1 MRRGESVPP
10 RSFGLR
16 TALSCRSSRTRDVE
30 RRRDPSAARGDV
42 HGVKARARALPSD
55 AGLALLIVV
64 ISLALFLAVAAALV
78 LMVSMES
85 RMAGAERARHAVRG
99 AAEVALER
107 ALQELAIAADL
118 NEILAGSVRSGVA
131 GADLSPEVGEWG
143 ALELPALTDVLQR
156 EAAAANQW
164 DADGQVW
171 RLFGYAPL
179 DVLLDAAGPGASGS
193 TSGGGGA
200 SAGGGTAVSSAFY
213 TVAWVSDDPADG
225 DGNPS
230 ADANGRVMVRAEA
243 FGPFRSR
250 QALVATV
257 RRQGGSLELISWRE
271 PAG

>member
-1 MRRGESVPP
+1 MRRDQRVSVTS
-10 RSFGLR
+10 RTFGLR
-16 TALSCRSSRTRDVE
+16 ADSRADSRRRGAYPTESHRLRPWLPSSRL
-30 RRRDPSAARGDV
+30 A
-42 HGVKARARALPSD
+42 SD
-55 AGLALLIVV
+55 AGLALLVVV

-78 LMVSMES
+78 LMASMES

-131 GADLSPEVGEWG
+131 GADLSPELGEWG
-143 ALELPALTDVLQR
+143 TLDLSVLTDALQH

-179 DVLLDAAGPGASGS
+179 DVLLDAAGPGASG
-193 TSGGGGA
+193 A
-200 SAGGGTAVSSAFY
+200 SAGGGGGGGGGGTADSAFY

-230 ADANGRVMVRAEA
+230 ADANGRVVVRAEA

>member
-1 MRRGESVPP
+1 VQ
-10 RSFGLR
+10 
-16 TALSCRSSRTRDVE
+16 
-30 RRRDPSAARGDV
+30 
-42 HGVKARARALPSD
+42 SD
-55 AGLALLIVV
+55 AGVALLLVL
-64 ISLALFLAVAAALV
+64 ISLALFLAVAAALA
-78 LMVSMES
+78 LMASMEI

-107 ALQELAIAADL
+107 ALQEVAIAADL

-131 GADLSPEVGEWG
+131 GADLAPQVVGWG
-143 ALELPALTDVLQR
+143 ALDLPALTDALQR
-156 EAAAANQW
+156 ETAAGNPW
-164 DADGQVW
+164 GADDQVW
-171 RLFGYAPL
+171 RLFGYGSL
-179 DVLLDAAGPGASGS
+179 DTLLAAAGAGA
-193 TSGGGGA
+193 GA
-200 SAGGGTAVSSAFY
+200 APFY

-230 ADANGRVMVRAEA
+230 VDANGRVVVRAEA

>member
-1 MRRGESVPP
+1 MSRRLPDRNV
-10 RSFGLR
+10 
-16 TALSCRSSRTRDVE
+16 
-30 RRRDPSAARGDV
+30 RR
-42 HGVKARARALPSD
+42 LQSD
-55 AGLALLIVV
+55 AGVALLLVLV
-64 ISLALFLAVAAALV
+64 SLALFLAVAAALA
-78 LMVSMES
+78 LMASMEI

-107 ALQELAIAADL
+107 ALQEVAIAADL

-131 GADLSPEVGEWG
+131 GTDLAPQVAGWG
-143 ALELPALTDVLQR
+143 ALDLPALTDSLQR
-156 EAAAANQW
+156 ETAAGNPW
-164 DADGQVW
+164 GADGQVW
-171 RLFGYAPL
+171 RLFGYGSL
-179 DVLLDAAGPGASGS
+179 DTLLDAAGPGASGA
-193 TSGGGGA
+193 GGA
-200 SAGGGTAVSSAFY
+200 GGSSGAGGTGAGGTAAAAFY

-230 ADANGRVMVRAEA
+230 ADANGRVVVRAEA

>member
-1 MRRGESVPP
+1 MNRR
-10 RSFGLR
+10 L
-16 TALSCRSSRTRDVE
+16 SRT
-30 RRRDPSAARGDV
+30 
-42 HGVKARARALPSD
+42 D
-55 AGLALLIVV
+55 AGVALLVV
-64 ISLALFLAVAAALV
+64 VVSLAFFLAVAAVLV
-78 LMVSMES
+78 LMASMEI

-131 GADLSPEVGEWG
+131 GADLSPEIGGWG
-143 ALELPALTDVLQR
+143 ALDLSALTDSLQR
-156 EAAAANQW
+156 ETAAANQW
-164 DADGQVW
+164 GADGQVW
-171 RLFGYAPL
+171 RLFEYAPL
-179 DVLLDAAGPGASGS
+179 DVLLSAAS
-193 TSGGGGA
+193 SGGGAAA
-200 SAGGGTAVSSAFY
+200 SPFY

-230 ADANGRVMVRAEA
+230 ADANGRVVVRAEA

>member
-1 MRRGESVPP
+1 MRRRPRFSPRCIWLRVDSWGGTSVND
-10 RSFGLR
+10 SHG
-16 TALSCRSSRTRDVE
+16 SRAPT
-30 RRRDPSAARGDV
+30 
-42 HGVKARARALPSD
+42 LPSD
-55 AGLALLIVV
+55 DGVALLVV
-64 ISLALFLAVAAALV
+64 VVSLAFFLAVAAVLV
-78 LMVSMES
+78 LMASMEI

-131 GADLSPEVGEWG
+131 GADLSPDVGDWG
-143 ALELPALTDVLQR
+143 ALDLSALTDSLQR
-156 EAAAANQW
+156 ETDAANQW
-164 DADGQVW
+164 GVDGQVW
-171 RLFGYAPL
+171 RLFGYVPL
-179 DVLLDAAGPGASGS
+179 DVLLDVAGPGGSG
-193 TSGGGGA
+193 TGGGGA
-200 SAGGGTAVSSAFY
+200 GGGAAGSPFY

-230 ADANGRVMVRAEA
+230 ADANSRVVVRAEA

>member
-1 MRRGESVPP
+1 MRRHQRVG
-10 RSFGLR
+10 
-16 TALSCRSSRTRDVE
+16 
-30 RRRDPSAARGDV
+30 AR
-42 HGVKARARALPSD
+42 SD
-55 AGLALLIVV
+55 AGIALLLVV
-64 ISLALFLAVAAALV
+64 MSLALFLAVAATLV
-78 LMVSMES
+78 LMASMEI

-131 GADLSPEVGEWG
+131 GADLAPQVAGWG
-143 ALELPALTDVLQR
+143 ALDLPALTDGLQR
-156 EAAAANQW
+156 ESDAANQW
-164 DADGQVW
+164 GADGQVW
-171 RLFGYAPL
+171 RLFGYASL
-179 DVLLDAAGPGASGS
+179 DTLLDAAGAGASGAGS
-193 TSGGGGA
+193 ASGAGGSGGAAG
-200 SAGGGTAVSSAFY
+200 GGGTAGGGFY

-230 ADANGRVMVRAEA
+230 ADANGRVVVRAEA

-250 QALVATV
+250 QALVATI

>member
-1 MRRGESVPP
+1 MKRR
-10 RSFGLR
+10 
-16 TALSCRSSRTRDVE
+16 
-30 RRRDPSAARGDV
+30 
-42 HGVKARARALPSD
+42 SD
-55 AGLALLIVV
+55 AGIALLLVV
-64 ISLALFLAVAAALV
+64 VSLALFLAVAAGLV
-78 LMVSMES
+78 LMSSMEM

-131 GADLSPEVGEWG
+131 GADLSPNVGGWG
-143 ALELPALTDVLQR
+143 ALDLSVLTEALQR
-156 EAAAANQW
+156 ETAAANQW
-164 DADGQVW
+164 GADGQVW

-179 DVLLDAAGPGASGS
+179 DVLLDAAGDGA
-193 TSGGGGA
+193 GGAGGA
-200 SAGGGTAVSSAFY
+200 SAGGSPFY

-243 FGPFRSR
+243 FGPFRSH

>member
-1 MRRGESVPP
+1 MTDDAHVRE
-10 RSFGLR
+10 
-16 TALSCRSSRTRDVE
+16 
-30 RRRDPSAARGDV
+30 AARNSV
-42 HGVKARARALPSD
+42 RGVGSRVWAPRSD
-55 AGLALLIVV
+55 AGIALFVVV
-64 ISLALFLAVAAALV
+64 ISLALFLAVTAGLV
-78 LMVSMES
+78 LMSSMEM

-131 GADLSPEVGEWG
+131 GADLAPDVAEWG
-143 ALELPALTDVLQR
+143 ALDLSALTDGLQR
-156 EAAAANQW
+156 ETVAANQW
-164 DADGQVW
+164 GADGQVW

-179 DVLLDAAGPGASGS
+179 DVLLDAAGPGASGA
-193 TSGGGGA
+193 GG
-200 SAGGGTAVSSAFY
+200 SAGGSVAGSAFY

-230 ADANGRVMVRAEA
+230 ADANGRVMVWAEA

-271 PAG
+271 PAGA

>member
-1 MRRGESVPP
+1 M
-10 RSFGLR
+10 
-16 TALSCRSSRTRDVE
+16 TDDVHVRE
-30 RRRDPSAARGDV
+30 AARNSV
-42 HGVKARARALPSD
+42 SGVGSRVWGPRSD
-55 AGLALLIVV
+55 AGIALLLVV
-64 ISLALFLAVAAALV
+64 ISLALFLAVTAGLV
-78 LMVSMES
+78 LMSSMEM

-131 GADLSPEVGEWG
+131 GADLAPDVGEWG
-143 ALELPALTDVLQR
+143 VLDLSALTDGLQR
-156 EAAAANQW
+156 ETAAANQW
-164 DADGQVW
+164 GADGQVW

-179 DVLLDAAGPGASGS
+179 DVLLDAAGLGASG
-193 TSGGGGA
+193 A
-200 SAGGGTAVSSAFY
+200 DVSAGSPFY

-230 ADANGRVMVRAEA
+230 ADANGRVTVRAEA

-271 PAG
+271 PAGA

>member
-1 MRRGESVPP
+1 MTDDERVKEVA
-10 RSFGLR
+10 RSFVKAIEAR
-16 TALSCRSSRTRDVE
+16 VW
-30 RRRDPSAARGDV
+30 AAR
-42 HGVKARARALPSD
+42 SD
-55 AGLALLIVV
+55 SGIALLLVV
-64 ISLALFLAVAAALV
+64 ISLALFLAVTAGLV
-78 LMVSMES
+78 LMASMER
-85 RMAGAERARHAVRG
+85 RMAGAERARHAARG

-131 GADLSPEVGEWG
+131 GADLSPNVGEWG
-143 ALELPALTDVLQR
+143 ALDLSTLTDSLQR
-156 EAAAANQW
+156 EAAGANRW
-164 DADGQVW
+164 GADGQVW

-179 DVLLDAAGPGASGS
+179 DVLLDAAGPGASGA
-193 TSGGGGA
+193 GGVDGAAGGGA
-200 SAGGGTAVSSAFY
+200 GGGAFY

-230 ADANGRVMVRAEA
+230 TDANGRVMVRAEA

>member
-1 MRRGESVPP
+1 
-10 RSFGLR
+10 
-16 TALSCRSSRTRDVE
+16 
-30 RRRDPSAARGDV
+30 
-42 HGVKARARALPSD
+42 
-55 AGLALLIVV
+55 
-64 ISLALFLAVAAALV
+64 
-78 LMVSMES
+78 
-85 RMAGAERARHAVRG
+85 VRG

-131 GADLSPEVGEWG
+131 GADLAPDVAEWG
-143 ALELPALTDVLQR
+143 ALDLSALTDGLQR
-156 EAAAANQW
+156 ETVAANQW
-164 DADGQVW
+164 GADGQVW

-179 DVLLDAAGPGASGS
+179 DVLLDAAGPGASGA
-193 TSGGGGA
+193 GG
-200 SAGGGTAVSSAFY
+200 SAGGSVAGSAFY

-230 ADANGRVMVRAEA
+230 ADANGRVMVWAEA

-271 PAG
+271 PAGA

>member
-1 MRRGESVPP
+1 MSRRP
-10 RSFGLR
+10 RISAPWSGLP
-16 TALSCRSSRTRDVE
+16 
-30 RRRDPSAARGDV
+30 RRLRVGPR
-42 HGVKARARALPSD
+42 RSD
-55 AGLALLIVV
+55 AGIALLLVL

-78 LMVSMES
+78 MMASTEI

-131 GADLSPEVGEWG
+131 GADLAPGVAGWG
-143 ALELPALTDVLQR
+143 ALDLSALTYGLQR
-156 EAAAANQW
+156 ESDSANRW
-164 DADGQVW
+164 GADGQVW
-171 RLFGYAPL
+171 RLFGYASL
-179 DVLLDAAGPGASGS
+179 DTLLDAAGSDDG
-193 TSGGGGA
+193 
-200 SAGGGTAVSSAFY
+200 FY

-230 ADANGRVMVRAEA
+230 VDANGRVVMRAEA

-257 RRQGGSLELISWRE
+257 RRHSGALEVISWRE

>member
-1 MRRGESVPP
+1 LV
-10 RSFGLR
+10 
-16 TALSCRSSRTRDVE
+16 
-30 RRRDPSAARGDV
+30 
-42 HGVKARARALPSD
+42 
-55 AGLALLIVV
+55 VV

-78 LMVSMES
+78 LMSSMET
-85 RMAGAERARHAVRG
+85 RMAGAERARYAVRG

-131 GADLSPEVGEWG
+131 GADLSPNVGGWG
-143 ALELPALTDVLQR
+143 ALDLSELTSGLQR
-156 EAAAANQW
+156 EAAAASQW
-164 DADGQVW
+164 GADGQVW

-179 DVLLDAAGPGASGS
+179 DVLLDAAGPGASGA
-193 TSGGGGA
+193 GGA
-200 SAGGGTAVSSAFY
+200 PDSAFY
-213 TVAWVSDDPADG
+213 TVAWVADDPADG

-230 ADANGRVMVRAEA
+230 ADANGRVVVRAEA

-271 PAG
+271 PSG

>member
-1 MRRGESVPP
+1 MRRDRCIIP
-10 RSFGLR
+10 RRFGLC
-16 TALSCRSSRTRDVE
+16 TPSCGST
-30 RRRDPSAARGDV
+30 
-42 HGVKARARALPSD
+42 ALPSD
-55 AGLALLIVV
+55 AGLALLVVV

-78 LMVSMES
+78 LMASMES

-107 ALQELAIAADL
+107 ALQEVAIAADL

-131 GADLSPEVGEWG
+131 GADLAPEVGEWG
-143 ALELPALTDVLQR
+143 TLDLSALTDSLQR
-156 EAAAANQW
+156 EAAAANRW
-164 DADGQVW
+164 NADGQVW

-179 DVLLDAAGPGASGS
+179 DVLLDAAGPGASGG
-193 TSGGGGA
+193 SGGGG
-200 SAGGGTAVSSAFY
+200 GGGGGGAGSGGGAAGAADGVFY
-213 TVAWVSDDPADG
+213 TIAWVSDDPADG

-230 ADANGRVMVRAEA
+230 ADANGRVVVRAEA

-271 PAG
+271 PAA

>member
-1 MRRGESVPP
+1 MR
-10 RSFGLR
+10 
-16 TALSCRSSRTRDVE
+16 CRR
-30 RRRDPSAARGDV
+30 
-42 HGVKARARALPSD
+42 SD
-55 AGLALLIVV
+55 AGIALLVVV

-78 LMVSMES
+78 PMASMEI

-131 GADLSPEVGEWG
+131 GADLAPDVAGWG
-143 ALELPALTDVLQR
+143 ALDLPALTDSLQR
-156 EAAAANQW
+156 EAAAANRW
-164 DADGQVW
+164 GADRQVW

-179 DVLLDAAGPGASGS
+179 DVLLDAAGPGASGA
-193 TSGGGGA
+193 GGA
-200 SAGGGTAVSSAFY
+200 GSPGATGGTAFY

-230 ADANGRVMVRAEA
+230 ADANGRVVVRAEA

-250 QALVATV
+250 QAFVATV
-257 RRQGGSLELISWRE
+257 RRQGGSLKLVSWRE
-271 PAG
+271 PAD

>member
-1 MRRGESVPP
+1 MTDDAYVKEAACSSVE
-10 RSFGLR
+10 
-16 TALSCRSSRTRDVE
+16 AVE
-30 RRRDPSAARGDV
+30 
-42 HGVKARARALPSD
+42 ARAWAPRSD
-55 AGLALLIVV
+55 AGIALLLVV
-64 ISLALFLAVAAALV
+64 VSLALFLAVTAGLV
-78 LMVSMES
+78 LMASMEM

-131 GADLSPEVGEWG
+131 GADLSPNVGEWG
-143 ALELPALTDVLQR
+143 VLDLSGLTDSLQR
-156 EAAAANQW
+156 ETAAANQW
-164 DADGQVW
+164 GADGQVW
-171 RLFGYAPL
+171 RLFGYASL
-179 DVLLDAAGPGASGS
+179 DVLLDAAGSGASGA
-193 TSGGGGA
+193 GGA
-200 SAGGGTAVSSAFY
+200 SGAAGSPFY

-230 ADANGRVMVRAEA
+230 ADANGRVVVRAEA

-257 RRQGGSLELISWRE
+257 RRQGGSLELVSWRE

>member
-1 MRRGESVPP
+1 V
-10 RSFGLR
+10 
-16 TALSCRSSRTRDVE
+16 
-30 RRRDPSAARGDV
+30 
-42 HGVKARARALPSD
+42 
-55 AGLALLIVV
+55 VV

-78 LMVSMES
+78 LMASMEI

-131 GADLSPEVGEWG
+131 GAGLSPEVGEWG
-143 ALELPALTDVLQR
+143 ALDLSALTNGLQR
-156 EAAAANQW
+156 ETGAANQW
-164 DADGQVW
+164 GADGQVW

-179 DVLLDAAGPGASGS
+179 DVLLDAAGPGASG
-193 TSGGGGA
+193 GGIAPDGGP
-200 SAGGGTAVSSAFY
+200 FY

-230 ADANGRVMVRAEA
+230 ADANGRVVVRAEA

-250 QALVATV
+250 QALVAAV
-257 RRQGGSLELISWRE
+257 RLQGGSLELVSWRE
-271 PAG
+271 PED